1 MYKSCKYLE
10 EALYVAPNE
19 IRACCQRFF
28 YDGKMRGDAKLL
40 DIVENKTPKASDIAK
55 ARKKIFEEIQ
65 LDKNKD
71 CIGCIFLKETKK
83 KPIFTSN
90 ISHLS
95 IEHHSVCNLRCS
107 YCSEIYWGGKR

>member
-55 ARKKIFEEIQ
+55 ARKKITKLLCNRCIDNSMKK
-65 LDKNKD
+65 LMKCLNKEY
-71 CIGCIFLKETKK
+71 F
-83 KPIFTSN
+83 
-90 ISHLS
+90 
-95 IEHHSVCNLRCS
+95 
-107 YCSEIYWGGKR
+107 